1 VNLIGY
7 SFVSSVKIQS
17 VRQSSEGKANK
28 HFDGQLRGR
37 CKSKSKHQKPP
48 RQQPSADVGKP
59 QTVFCLGASDAQ
71 KEPFAKGEKQ
81 NRIDPD
87 DWKAVGGQG
96 DTPVLMVLKVFDDR
110 SRRLYQALLAVR
122 PQVAVL
128 GPTLIA

>member
-1 VNLIGY
+1 MNLIGY

-48 RQQPSADVGKP
+48 GQQPSADVGKP

-87 DWKAVGGQG
+87 DRKAVGGQG
-96 DTPVLMVLKVFDDR
+96 DSPVWVVLKLFLLSVEEGCMKLSWRFIRR
-110 SRRLYQALLAVR
+110 SLRLGQR
-122 PQVAVL
+122 
-128 GPTLIA
+128 